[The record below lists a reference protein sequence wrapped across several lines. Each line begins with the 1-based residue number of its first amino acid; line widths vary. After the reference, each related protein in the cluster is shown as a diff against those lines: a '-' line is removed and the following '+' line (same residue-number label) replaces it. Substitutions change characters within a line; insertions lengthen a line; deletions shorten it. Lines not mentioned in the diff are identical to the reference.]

1 MYLSYRGVAQ
11 TPRSS
16 IARRYPVARLR
27 RRRQLAWQIIETSV
41 QSMVLGT
48 RSVLKVAALHTHPN
62 MATFLKSSTT
72 VRVLE
77 DSTMDSKYHS
87 LERSLQL
94 AYAVGDRRRIAS
106 LESEIEQLTG
116 WRFSRR

>member
-16 IARRYPVARLR
+16 IAHRYPVARLR
-27 RRRQLAWQIIETSV
+27 RRRQAVWQIIETSI
-41 QSMVLGT
+41 QSIALGT
-48 RSVLKVAALHTHPN
+48 RSAFKVVPLHIYSD
-62 MATFLKSSTT
+62 MATFLKSSTIA
-72 VRVLE
+72 RVSE